1 MQRSYAVS
9 SCEGAPD
16 WETIPAA
23 QIDEAQWLPNPGV
36 AAWAQ
41 VCAAADALFVRL
53 FAREAEPLARFTGET
68 DMICLDSCLEFFFC
82 PLPDDTRYFNFEFNP
97 NGALYLG
104 FGHDRYDSVRQL
116 VPRAGS
122 FFCVEQLK
130 QGDVWGIGF
139 RIPYSFIR
147 LYAPEFTLRP
157 GLRLRGNF
165 YHCGEETCAPRY
177 LSWNR
182 IHCETPEFHQP
193 SDFGWLVF

>member
-9 SCEGAPD
+9 SCGNTPD
-16 WETIPAA
+16 WKAIPAA
-23 QIDEAQWLPNPGV
+23 QIDQAQWLPNPGIE
-36 AAWAQ
+36 AWAQ
-41 VCAAADALFVRL
+41 VCAAPNTLHVRL

-116 VPRAGS
+116 VPHADA
-122 FFCVEQLK
+122 FFSVERLK
-130 QGDVWGIGF
+130 QDGVWGIGF
-139 RIPYSFIR
+139 HIPFAFIR
-147 LYAPEFTLRP
+147 LYAPEFTVHP

-165 YHCGEETCAPRY
+165 YHCGEETSAVRY

-182 IHCETPEFHQP
+182 IHSDTPEFHQP
-193 SDFGWLVF
+193 RDFGWLVF

>member
-9 SCEGAPD
+9 SFEGAPD

-53 FAREAEPLARFTGET
+53 FARESEPLARFTGET

-82 PLPDDTRYFNFEFNP
+82 PLPGDTRYFNFEFNP